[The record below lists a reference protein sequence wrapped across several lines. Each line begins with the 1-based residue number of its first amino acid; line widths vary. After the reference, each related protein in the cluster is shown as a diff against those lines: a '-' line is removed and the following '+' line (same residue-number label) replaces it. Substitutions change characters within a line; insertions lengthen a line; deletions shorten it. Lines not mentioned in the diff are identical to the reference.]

1 MFFLSGKEEDFKAA
15 FLKENHYEC
24 FKDLKM
30 GLGAKDLK
38 MGCGPKLSGSFLK
51 ETKTMGA
58 VEAEKFEAVKPK
70 GKTPVSCILIF
81 LFWIFIKEGKM

>member
-1 MFFLSGKEEDFKAA
+1 MFIYCYYYFEGNEETKAA

-38 MGCGPKLSGSFLK
+38 MGFGNKLTGNFLK
-51 ETKTMGA
+51 ETRAMGA
-58 VEAEKFEAVKPK
+58 VESEKFGATRTK
-70 GKTPVSCILIF
+70 GKTPVS
-81 LFWIFIKEGKM
+81 